1 MNQYMQSSSK
11 HKAEHKNMSVH
22 FFKKVVRGFY
32 PEAQCLPISLND
44 GKTVFRVKSNPN
56 AMGAIASA
64 NEEELA
70 WQQAANKLRS
80 VY

>member
-1 MNQYMQSSSK
+1 MLTMIQKIQLNLK
-11 HKAEHKNMSVH
+11 HKNMSVQ

-44 GKTVFRVKSNPN
+44 GKTVFRVKSNPH

-64 NEEELA
+64 HEEELA
-70 WQQAANKLRS
+70 WQQAANKLRRA
-80 VY
+80 Y